1 MSHSY
6 FKRNSNSNG
15 TNCSYLTLVVPVGL
29 CSENRNGLTNIELG
43 TINAFLF
50 VVPYLGTFKR
60 NSNSNGTNC
69 SYLTLVV
76 PVGFMFRKSER
87 FYKYRINAFLFVV
100 PYLGT
105 KCSAQRIFKQIIAFE
120 AERFAQLVPFC
131 SSLLLFPFMVPFCCS
146 LLLFPF
152 IVPFLSKQL

>member
-29 CSENRNGLTNIELG
+29 CSENRNGLTNIQLG

-76 PVGFMFRKSER
+76 PVGLCSENR
-87 FYKYRINAFLFVV
+87 NGLTNIQLGTINAFLLVV

-120 AERFAQLVPFC
+120 AERFAH
-131 SSLLLFPFMVPFCCS
+131 
-146 LLLFPF
+146 
-152 IVPFLSKQL
+152 

>member
-1 MSHSY
+1 
-6 FKRNSNSNG
+6 
-15 TNCSYLTLVVPVGL
+15 LTLVVPVGL

-76 PVGFMFRKSER
+76 PVGLCSENR
-87 FYKYRINAFLFVV
+87 NGLTNIQLGTINAFLFVV

-120 AERFAQLVPFC
+120 AERFAH
-131 SSLLLFPFMVPFCCS
+131 
-146 LLLFPF
+146 
-152 IVPFLSKQL
+152 